1 VLTWSVYRDYPD
13 IEATTAEKRC
23 CSGKAAAGW
32 PKLPLIEDLMAG
44 AGTTGH
50 AGPLKGS
57 GGGKQRPAAQEKA
70 RECRKWSEMLSEG
83 RKSMKPGSDELLS
96 ASSYSGTTSNYNNS
110 SKFS

>member
-1 VLTWSVYRDYPD
+1 VYRDYPD

-83 RKSMKPGSDELLS
+83 RKSMKPGSDELL
-96 ASSYSGTTSNYNNS
+96 G
-110 SKFS
+110 